1 MEHGKKTAVDKLV
14 DYDNV
19 RDRGTATHEQGNV
32 GVSQNALH
40 HDFILNLGQEFVRDV
55 GVENF
60 LNCDR
65 RAIQQ
70 ALVDDRETTL
80 AYLLSQF

>member
-1 MEHGKKTAVDKLV
+1 MEHSKKTAIYKLV

-19 RDRGTATHEQGNV
+19 GDRGTATHEQGNV

-40 HDFILNLGQEFVRDV
+40 HDFILYLGQELVRDV

-60 LNCDR
+60 LDCYR
-65 RAIQQ
+65 RTIKQ
-70 ALVDDRETTL
+70 ALVDD
-80 AYLLSQF
+80 